1 MAVKNF
7 GTFAR
12 NAKVV
17 MNGANFALDV
27 VVIKPLN
34 ILLVSSKIAFV

>member
-1 MAVKNF
+1 VAMKSF
-7 GTFAR
+7 RTFVG

-17 MNGANFALDV
+17 MNGANFAMDV

-34 ILLVSSKIAFV
+34 VLLVSSKIAFV